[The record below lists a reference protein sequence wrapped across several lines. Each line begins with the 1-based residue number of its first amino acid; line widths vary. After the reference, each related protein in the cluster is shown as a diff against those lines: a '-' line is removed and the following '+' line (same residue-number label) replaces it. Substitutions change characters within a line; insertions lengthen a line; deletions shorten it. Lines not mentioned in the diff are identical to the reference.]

1 MARKETEV
9 RREIERCLVELSR
22 GQLTEEGLLRI
33 GEALDSAGPERQ
45 DILYLQAGTS
55 SPKSPVLAMRIIKDG
70 EISDGPDPDD
80 WPYQTVLEAVRDGW
94 RIVKFPDVDQVVDEK
109 RTYGLGYEF
118 ILERYG

>member
-1 MARKETEV
+1 MANMNAEI
-9 RREIERCLVELSR
+9 RREIERCVNELKR
-22 GQLTEEGLLRI
+22 GQLTEKGLRRI
-33 GEALDSAGPERQ
+33 GEALDKSGPMRQ
-45 DILYLQAGTS
+45 DVLYLQSDSS
-55 SPKSPVLAMRIIKDG
+55 SPKTPVLAMRIIEDG

-80 WPYQTVLEAVRDGW
+80 WPYNTVLEAVRDGW

>member
-1 MARKETEV
+1 MANMKAEI
-9 RREIERCLVELSR
+9 RREIERCVNELKR
-22 GQLTEEGLLRI
+22 GRLTEKGLRRI
-33 GEALDSAGPERQ
+33 GEALDKSGPMRQ
-45 DILYLQAGTS
+45 DVLYLQSDSS
-55 SPKSPVLAMRIIKDG
+55 SPKTPVLAMRIIEDG

-80 WPYQTVLEAVRDGW
+80 WPYNTVLEAVRDGW

>member
-1 MARKETEV
+1 MANMKAEV
-9 RREIERCLVELSR
+9 RREIERCVDELRR
-22 GQLTEEGLLRI
+22 GQLTEEGLRRI
-33 GEALDSAGPERQ
+33 GEALDKSGPMRQ
-45 DILYLQAGTS
+45 DVLYLQSDSS
-55 SPKSPVLAMRIIKDG
+55 SPKTPVLGMRIIEGG

-80 WPYQTVLEAVRDGW
+80 WPYNTVLEAVRDGW

>member
-1 MARKETEV
+1 MANMKTEI
-9 RREIERCLVELSR
+9 RREIERCVNELKR
-22 GQLTEEGLLRI
+22 GQLTEKGLRRI
-33 GEALDSAGPERQ
+33 GEALDKSGQMRQ
-45 DILYLQAGTS
+45 DVLYLQSDSS
-55 SPKSPVLAMRIIKDG
+55 SPKTPVLGMRIIEDG

-80 WPYQTVLEAVRDGW
+80 WPYNTVLEAVRDGW

>member
-1 MARKETEV
+1 MAREETEV
-9 RREIERCLVELSR
+9 RLEIERCVDELRR
-22 GQLTEEGLLRI
+22 GQLTEQGLLRI
-33 GEALDSAGPERQ
+33 GEALDKGGLKRQ
-45 DILYLQAGTS
+45 DVLYLQAGTS
-55 SPKSPVLAMRIIKDG
+55 SPNSPVLAMRIIEDG

>member
-1 MARKETEV
+1 MANMKAEV
-9 RREIERCLVELSR
+9 RREIERCVNELKR
-22 GQLTEEGLLRI
+22 GQLTEEGLRRI
-33 GEALDSAGPERQ
+33 GEALEKSGPMRQ
-45 DILYLQAGTS
+45 DVLYLQSDSS
-55 SPKSPVLAMRIIKDG
+55 SPKTPVLGMRIIEDG

-80 WPYQTVLEAVRDGW
+80 WPYNTVLEAVRDGW